1 MFCQYYST
9 KPYQRSLLDLIHICG
24 ITMKPPKCLNS
35 EYFASHLLQHISS
48 LASFFSGQTSL
59 FKNDLIEDKR
69 TLGRKTCHIFPHKL
83 PGKSFAMKTSQCKYT
98 TVSFEGVKS
107 LFSWLV
113 SLFLLIYVSLHV
125 TFNILVRD
133 IDQTIFFLL
142 QMLTLTVL
150 AELKVSSVF
159 YTLTFLSLLLA

>member
-9 KPYQRSLLDLIHICG
+9 KPYQRRLLDLIHMCG

-59 FKNDLIEDKR
+59 FKNDLKEDKR
-69 TLGRKTCHIFPHKL
+69 TLGRKTSHVFPHKL
-83 PGKSFAMKTSQCKYT
+83 PGKSFAVKTSQCKYT

-113 SLFLLIYVSLHV
+113 SLFLLICISTCNV
-125 TFNILVRD
+125 
-133 IDQTIFFLL
+133 
-142 QMLTLTVL
+142 
-150 AELKVSSVF
+150 
-159 YTLTFLSLLLA
+159 

>member
-9 KPYQRSLLDLIHICG
+9 KPYQRRLLDLIHICG

-69 TLGRKTCHIFPHKL
+69 TLGRKTSHIFPHKL
-83 PGKSFAMKTSQCKYT
+83 QGKVLQWKLLSVNIPRSALRGFSQ
-98 TVSFEGVKS
+98 FS
-107 LFSWLV
+107 LGL
-113 SLFLLIYVSLHV
+113 SLYFCLYVSLHV
-125 TFNILVRD
+125 TFNILVS
-133 IDQTIFFLL
+133 
-142 QMLTLTVL
+142 
-150 AELKVSSVF
+150 AEILIKQSSF
-159 YTLTFLSLLLA
+159 CFKC